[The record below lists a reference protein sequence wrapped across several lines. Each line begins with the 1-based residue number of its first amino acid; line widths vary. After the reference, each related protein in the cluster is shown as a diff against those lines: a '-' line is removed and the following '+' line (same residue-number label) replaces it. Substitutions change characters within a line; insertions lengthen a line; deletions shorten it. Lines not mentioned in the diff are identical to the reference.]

1 MDISVRGGNFRLL
14 QGQPGNLRVILGQL
28 LKSVVGHPKIF
39 GGTVCGH
46 ARTDC
51 EQGKKK
57 QRTDKGAHAILLSF
71 SAILPQTKQRRQ
83 RAEKTRAR
91 EKQGFYIPRL
101 HQGRLLIPIFVPNFR
116 HLLSVRLNHLL
127 HISVAS
133 HYHRYPVY
141 RGISGGDAFRI
152 IPAIDF
158 IDIHTGAGK
167 NNFPKRS
174 RLSRRHTNPV
184 PRCSF
189 RHGSIF
195 RGPPQLENTL
205 RISWAAHCTVA
216 HLDLRHPS
224 ALRTHENRIHHAQ
237 NQGEPK
243 RRYFSRHTSSFLY
256 AAPSPQEKYLPPN
269 FVLSHRSKA
278 STVRRFLPAVSQN
291 KKPARFHGKPFL

>member
-1 MDISVRGGNFRLL
+1 MDISVRGGNFSLL

-71 SAILPQTKQRRQ
+71 SAILPQTKQCRQ

-91 EKQGFYIPRL
+91 EKQGFYISRL
-101 HQGRLLIPIFVPNFR
+101 HQSRLLIPIFVPNFR

-158 IDIHTGAGK
+158 IDIHTGAWK
-167 NNFPKRS
+167 NDFPKRS
-174 RLSRRHTNPV
+174 RLSRRHTNPMSHG
-184 PRCSF
+184 SF

-195 RGPPQLENTL
+195 RGPPQLKNTL
-205 RISWAAHCTVA
+205 RISRAAHCTVA

-224 ALRTHENRIHHAQ
+224 AFRTHGNRIHHAQ

-243 RRYFSRHTSSFLY
+243 RRYFSRHTSLLSICC
-256 AAPSPQEKYLPPN
+256 AVATGEIPSPEFALFQPFQSIDCPQIPPGSLP
-269 FVLSHRSKA
+269 
-278 STVRRFLPAVSQN
+278 
-291 KKPARFHGKPFL
+291 G